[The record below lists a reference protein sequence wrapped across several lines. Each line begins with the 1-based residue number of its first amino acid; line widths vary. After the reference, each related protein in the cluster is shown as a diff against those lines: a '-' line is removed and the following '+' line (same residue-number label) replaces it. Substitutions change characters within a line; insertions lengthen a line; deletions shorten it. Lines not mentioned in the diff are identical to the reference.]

1 MSSSDISWTQLDE
14 VITAV
19 AQSAPVLAGITAAA
33 PNALFRIK
41 GLKLAREPRRY
52 SGRTAMRADISVH
65 EPRQPQD
72 QDSALAYS
80 MEGYVGVDNDAA
92 LTSFAWAPGWNSPSA
107 WNKFQD
113 EVGGHSRKG
122 DAGVRLFD
130 SLPRHAGGYYA
141 KIPAPFTPVADKFL
155 VQPIHHIF
163 GSDELSARAPVM
175 ESRIPTAYVSLS
187 ERDAKRLRITDQ
199 QTVIVGLNMK
209 LLKITARIDPTQP
222 EGTLGVPIGLAGV
235 PVVQGN
241 EWATVAGEGA

>member
-1 MSSSDISWTQLDE
+1 MSSTDINWTQLDE
-14 VITAV
+14 VIAAV
-19 AQSAPVLAGITAAA
+19 AQAAPVLAGITAAA

-65 EPRQPQD
+65 EPRQPHD

-122 DAGVRLFD
+122 DAVCVCLIACR
-130 SLPRHAGGYYA
+130 
-141 KIPAPFTPVADKFL
+141 
-155 VQPIHHIF
+155 
-163 GSDELSARAPVM
+163 VM
-175 ESRIPTAYVSLS
+175 QVVITRKSLS
-187 ERDAKRLRITDQ
+187 HLHALIAKYDEQVCRYALH
-199 QTVIVGLNMK
+199 N
-209 LLKITARIDPTQP
+209 
-222 EGTLGVPIGLAGV
+222 
-235 PVVQGN
+235 
-241 EWATVAGEGA
+241 